1 MNIWGND
8 GMMKWMN
15 NWSKRKMKQM
25 KYWIEWMMNRRNYV
39 LNEWGSKWIIEVIM
53 KWMDNWG
60 DWTKWIIEMIEWLTY
75 HSVMKS
81 TNDELKK
88 NEGNEILMNWMNN
101 KVNEWWIEWIIE
113 VNEWLRKWKND
124 KRVNEWWSEYMIN
137 WMNN

>member
-1 MNIWGND
+1 
-8 GMMKWMN
+8 
-15 NWSKRKMKQM
+15 
-25 KYWIEWMMNRRNYV
+25 
-39 LNEWGSKWIIEVIM
+39 M